1 MTPIAVRPLKG
12 AWSEGQIALHC
23 LYRCLLGCRAAGQ
36 HLALGVS
43 HRLLVVSLS
52 DRRGQLGLKVLLR
65 VGEAVAAGAS
75 KLGPQWALEA
85 LTQRPPRP

>member
-1 MTPIAVRPLKG
+1 MPVPL
-12 AWSEGQIALHC
+12 LVN
-23 LYRCLLGCRAAGQ
+23 GCCAAGQ

-65 VGEAVAAGAS
+65 VGKAVAAGAS
-75 KLGPQWALEA
+75 MLDPQWALEA